1 MRKILFIITG
11 ALLIQNGYAQTIDRT
26 KPPKPGPA
34 PIIKIGDPVVYKLP
48 NGITVLVVENH
59 KLPKVTATYSIDA
72 GPIAEGAK
80 AGGLDLMGQMLSEG
94 TKVRSKA
101 AFDEAVDRIGA
112 EVGTSANGGSASA
125 LTRYFD
131 SAFLLMAEALQKPAF
146 TQASFD
152 KLKSQTLTGLK
163 AGERSVTA
171 VAGRVT
177 NALLYGLKHPNGEFT
192 SEESV
197 TGLTLND
204 VKQAY
209 QKYITP
215 SRGYLTFVGDI
226 TPSKAQALA
235 TKAFAAWKGAPLTLE
250 KLAIVPNPSKT
261 EIDFVDMPNAV
272 QSEIRVTNLVS
283 LPMSSPDYFP
293 VLLANQILGGGSE
306 SRLFMNLREK
316 HGFTY
321 GAYSNAGSG
330 RFQAAFNASA
340 AVRNAKTDSAI
351 AEFLSEIN
359 TMHTQKVTEDELQR
373 AKALYNGRFALGLED
388 PARIATFASNILI
401 NNLPKDFYRTYL
413 QKINAV
419 TPEDIQRVSQ
429 KYFNHGNTRVIVVG
443 KGSEVAEGLKKLN
456 YPVNMFDKYA
466 KPISA
471 STSAAGAGSAPVANV
486 DAKTVINDYLKAIGG
501 VDELKKIKSV
511 VVTMGMEMQG
521 MNLDVEQ
528 KKMLPNLEV
537 TTVKMQGNVV
547 NKTLFDGA
555 TGFEEQMGQKK
566 PMSDEDVKDKMSQTT
581 LFDQADYLTPSYKL
595 QVVGTEKVNGKDAY
609 KVSVTTPS
617 GKTQTEYY
625 DAQSKLLVRLDK
637 DAVANNM
644 TVSNTVEFGDYK
656 KLGNILI
663 PYKQKVT
670 VSAGGQEQSFEMNVK
685 DVKVNEGVTAADF
698 K

>member
-11 ALLIQNGYAQTIDRT
+11 ALLIQSGYAQNIDRT

-34 PIIKIGDPVVYKLP
+34 PIIKIGDPVVYKLA

-59 KLPKVTATYSIDA
+59 KLPKVSASYSIDA
-72 GPIAEGAK
+72 GPISEGSK
-80 AGGLDLMGQMLSEG
+80 AGGLDLMGQMLEEG
-94 TKVRSKA
+94 TKVHSKV

-112 EVGTSANGGSASA
+112 NVNLSASGGSASA

-131 SAFLLMAEALQKPAF
+131 SAFLLMAEALQKPSF

-152 KLKSQTLTGLK
+152 KIKSQYLTVMK
-163 AGERSVTA
+163 SEEKSVTA

-177 NALLYGLKHPNGEFT
+177 NALLFGLSHPNGEFAT
-192 SEESV
+192 EESV
-197 TGLTLND
+197 TNLTLND

-226 TPSKAQALA
+226 TPLKAKALA
-235 TKAFAAWKGAPLTLE
+235 TKAFAAWKGAPLSLE
-250 KLAIVPNPSKT
+250 KLALVSNPAKT
-261 EIDFVDMPNAV
+261 EIDLIDMPNAV

-306 SRLFMNLREK
+306 SKLFMNLREK

-321 GAYSNAGSG
+321 GAYSSTGSG

-340 AVRNAKTDSAI
+340 AVRNAKTDSAVV
-351 AEFLSEIN
+351 EFLNEIN
-359 TMHTQKVTEDELQR
+359 DMRTQKVTEDELQR
-373 AKALYNGRFALGLED
+373 TKALYNGRFALGLEN
-388 PARIATFASNILI
+388 PARVATFASNILI

-419 TPEDIQRVSQ
+419 TVDDIQRVAN
-429 KYFNHGNTRVIVVG
+429 KYFNHNNTRIVVVG
-443 KGSEVAEGLKKLN
+443 KASDVAEGLKKLN
-456 YPVNMFDKYA
+456 FPVNQFDKYA
-466 KPISA
+466 RPVTA
-471 STSAAGAGSAPVANV
+471 NAATSPVATA
-486 DAKTVINDYLKAIGG
+486 DAKVIITDYLKAIGG
-501 VDELKKIKSV
+501 VEELKKVNSISISL
-511 VVTMGMEMQG
+511 GMSMQG
-521 MNLDVEQ
+521 MTLDVEQ
-528 KKMLPNLEV
+528 KKMLPNMEL

-547 NKTLFDGA
+547 NKSLFDGS
-555 TGFEEQMGQKK
+555 TGYQEQMGQKK
-566 PMSDEDVKDKMSQTT
+566 PMTDDEIKDKKNQTT
-581 LFDQADYLTPSYKL
+581 LFDQIDYLLPSYKL
-595 QVVGTEKVNGKDAY
+595 LVQGTEKVDGKDAY
-609 KVSVTTPS
+609 KVLVTTPS

-625 DAQSKLLVRLDK
+625 DAQSKLLVKLEK
-637 DAVANNM
+637 EEMANNM
-644 TVSNTVEFGDYK
+644 TINNTVEFQDYK
-656 KLGNILI
+656 KNGNILL

-670 VSAGGQEQSFEMNVK
+670 VSAGGQEQTFEMTVN
-685 DVKVNEGVTAADF
+685 DVKLNEGVTAADF